1 MGGTTLLLMM
11 VAIPLMLF
19 FWNYSRSAG
28 KTLCIF
34 LEPDGT
40 YTPQLCPHDSDFVYD
55 TKTGDAYYIYTSS
68 TPSNRVR
75 YVRYPT
81 GWPVFLQQVVP
92 SALYERGN
100 GEPLDW
106 KDTGK
111 RVVSSKEVGAAMEPQ
126 WLKNIIKGASEA
138 QGESRLNR
146 MLPLLSLVAVLLC
159 LVFIFVLMT
168 KLGGLQT
175 AIEALKLTK

>member
-1 MGGTTLLLMM
+1 MSGTILMLMM

-19 FWNYSRSAG
+19 FWNYSRTAG

-40 YTPQLCPHDSDFVYD
+40 YTPQLCAHDSDFVYD
-55 TKTGDAYYIYTSS
+55 GKTGDAYYLYTA
-68 TPSNRVR
+68 RVR
-75 YVRYPT
+75 YVRFPT
-81 GWPVFLQQVVP
+81 GWPVFLQQVVG
-92 SALYERGN
+92 SVMYERGN

-106 KDTGK
+106 KATAK
-111 RVVSSKEVGAAMEPQ
+111 RIVSSKEVGAAMEPQ

-138 QGESRLNR
+138 QGESKLGKI
-146 MLPLLSLVAVLLC
+146 LPLLTVAAVIICMIL
-159 LVFIFVLMT
+159 IFVLMT

-175 AIEALKLTK
+175 AIESLKLMK

>member
-1 MGGTTLLLMM
+1 MSGTLLMLMM

-19 FWNYSRSAG
+19 FWNYSRCAR

-40 YTPQLCPHDSDFVYD
+40 YTPQLCPHDADFVYD
-55 TKTGDAYYIYTSS
+55 TKTGDAYYIYTQS
-68 TPSNRVR
+68 TPGNRVR

-92 SALYERGN
+92 SVLYERGN
-100 GEPLDW
+100 AEPLDW
-106 KDTGK
+106 KDTAK
-111 RVVSSKEVGAAMEPQ
+111 RIVSAKEIGAAMEPQ

-138 QGESRLNR
+138 QGEGKLNK
-146 MLPLLSLVAVLLC
+146 MLPLLTVAAVIICMVL
-159 LVFIFVLMT
+159 IFVLMT

-175 AIEALKLTK
+175 AIESLKLTK